1 MKTINEN
8 LQIAIIG
15 MGYVGLPLAIEFGK
29 KFAATGFDIKSDRL
43 EKLRAGIDVTC
54 ETTPEELAAAKKL
67 SFTGDENDLAGCDV
81 FIVTVPTPVGRR
93 FRWRSRSLHGD
104 WSCRRKRQSRL
115 PAFPPPAGCHPPD
128 RTWHRAPD
136 RRYR

>member
-81 FIVTVPTPVGRR
+81 FIVTVPTPV
-93 FRWRSRSLHGD
+93 D
-104 WSCRRKRQSRL
+104 KYKR
-115 PAFPPPAGCHPPD
+115 
-128 RTWHRAPD
+128 PD
-136 RRYR
+136 RRTRNETGSSGHLRKYRLSRMHRRRVRTCSGKIQRLEVQ